1 MKKLFIT
8 IGSLSLLSVALGQQ
22 VTIPPS
28 VPQKTILVTKT
39 DKEKVQEFQQQVKVK
54 IEKHRVE
61 MRAKKEVL
69 EKQKDLLKDEIKN
82 AKSSNNGKLTEE
94 QKVNFKSKLENIE
107 NQVITLRKENIQ
119 FLDNIDKERDNFFK
133 SIKK

>member
-8 IGSLSLLSVALGQQ
+8 IGSFSLLSVALGQQ
-22 VTIPPS
+22 VTIPSS

-94 QKVNFKSKLENIE
+94 QKVNFKSKLDNIE